1 MPGAGGGG
9 FSLRQILVLLL
20 IVALTVFLV
29 RQVAWHALLA
39 ATGGI
44 LFVTAGWG
52 FFVFLSPGRDL
63 GAPPAP
69 FTRAGNRAAGGGWG
83 CRRGGCIWVLVLAGL
98 LDAFRPPPRAAP
110 P

>member
-44 LFVTAGWG
+44 LFVTAGGGYG
-52 FFVFLSPGRDL
+52 FFSSPQRCRR
-63 GAPPAP
+63 APRGFFHRRGNGLPGGGVGGG
-69 FTRAGNRAAGGGWG
+69 RAGFFCGWVSVVVVGPARAE
-83 CRRGGCIWVLVLAGL
+83 R
-98 LDAFRPPPRAAP
+98 
-110 P
+110 